1 MLTKQQ
7 ELYIASHGEHLEELI
22 AEADPPII
30 AGLIS
35 KGLATE
41 HYDEWKTS
49 EHPKI
54 QHAFAVTDLEYCKQ
68 LLALNSL
75 DHWNFVC
82 NQIDETTN
90 TDCIKIVLEA
100 PVPNGIDQRK
110 LQAIRIMYKAKTSQP
125 SPIEKTMSEVQLFES
140 NSPFWATDLTVAQI
154 HDVLEAHDELIQQ
167 GYSDFMKYLLTTV
180 REPNY
185 NINYIGQQEAALT
198 FYYKLFNSL

>member
-7 ELYIASHGEHLEELI
+7 ELYIASRGDHLEELI

-30 AGLIS
+30 ARLIS

-49 EHPKI
+49 EHPEI

-90 TDCIKIVLEA
+90 TNTLEIVLDA
-100 PVPNGIDQRK
+100 PVPNGINQHK
-110 LQAIRIMYKAKTSQP
+110 LQAIRIMYEARVSQP
-125 SPIEKTMSEVQLFES
+125 SPIEKTMSPYQLYAS
-140 NSPFWATDLTVAQI
+140 SSPLWTSKLTAEEA
-154 HDVLEAHDELIQQ
+154 DAVLKHTVGTCTLTEDEFNDRYQKALN
-167 GYSDFMKYLLTTV
+167 GELTKKPFHLV
-180 REPNY
+180 M
-185 NINYIGQQEAALT
+185 GW
-198 FYYKLFNSL
+198 

>member
-1 MLTKQQ
+1 MLTEQQ
-7 ELYIASHGEHLEELI
+7 ELYIASRGEHLEELI
-22 AEADPPII
+22 AEADPPIN

-49 EHPKI
+49 EHPEI

-125 SPIEKTMSEVQLFES
+125 SPIEKTMSLSQLFQS
-140 NSPFWATDLTVAQI
+140 QSPFWANNLTLNRIESILDLYDTI
-154 HDVLEAHDELIQQ
+154 KSDIFFENLKKLIELDE
-167 GYSDFMKYLLTTV
+167 DHAYLSIWNL
-180 REPNY
+180 
-185 NINYIGQQEAALT
+185 
-198 FYYKLFNSL
+198 KFNHRKET